1 MTSNYLEN
9 GRYRLVEQFKTNYV
23 PPEGLYPILQDPIPL
38 YEVVKA
44 QAIQKNKIVLI
55 KGTFDRAPV
64 VRDFA
69 LDQAAQLESAR
80 KLIIFAQIGTKV
92 IFVTQNIQIC

>member
-9 GRYRLVEQFKTNYV
+9 GRYRLVEQFKTKNV
-23 PPEGLYPILQDPIPL
+23 PEEGLYPTLKDPIPL

-69 LDQAAQLESAR
+69 LDQAAQLENAR
-80 KLIIFAQIGTKV
+80 KLMNLAQEGSRV
-92 IFVTQNIQIC
+92 LLFLF

>member
-23 PPEGLYPILQDPIPL
+23 PAEGLYPTLKDPIPL

-69 LDQAAQLESAR
+69 LDQAAQLENAR
-80 KLIIFAQIGTKV
+80 KLMNLAQEGSRV
-92 IFVTQNIQIC
+92 LLFLF